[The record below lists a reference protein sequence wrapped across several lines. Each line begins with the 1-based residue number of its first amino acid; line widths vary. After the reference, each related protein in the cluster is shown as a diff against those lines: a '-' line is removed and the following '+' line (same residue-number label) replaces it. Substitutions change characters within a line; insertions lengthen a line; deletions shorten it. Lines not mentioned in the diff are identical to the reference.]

1 MKKNKLVDDLGCQ
14 EPITATDGRS
24 LLSVISYMYV
34 YVIGELSL
42 LNKTTKGQPENN
54 KFYSQL
60 IARSNPCLQLS

>member
-42 LNKTTKGQPENN
+42 LNKTTKGRQRIINFIPN
-54 KFYSQL
+54 
-60 IARSNPCLQLS
+60 

>member
-1 MKKNKLVDDLGCQ
+1 MSLSVPPAESKMKKNKLVNNLDCQ

-42 LNKTTKGQPENN
+42 LNRTTKG
-54 KFYSQL
+54 SQR
-60 IARSNPCLQLS
+60 IISFIPN